1 MKYNKLER
9 MSSLIEW
16 ILLFAL
22 LATPLM
28 TLTDTWSHLLGGNDS
43 LHDELVKAL
52 GHDGDKVF
60 NGVPLK
66 TQEDQALG
74 TLLTPPAPVLSDYPL
89 TFGTRLL
96 ATLIML
102 LPDLVFMLIL
112 WQLHQLF
119 RGYRHAMLFTFG
131 QIRRY
136 RWLGLLLCASFIA
149 EIITMPLVDI
159 ALTMQGPE
167 LHGTISIGSSDFRL
181 LLAGLIVSA
190 LALVM
195 REAKQLADEQQL
207 TV

>member
-22 LATPLM
+22 LATPIM
-28 TLTDTWSHLLGGNDS
+28 TVLGTWSHLLGGSDYLQDQLIN
-43 LHDELVKAL
+43 AL
-52 GHDGDKVF
+52 ALEGDKVL
-60 NGVPLK
+60 NGVPL
-66 TQEDQALG
+66 TMGEATAVQQAAP
-74 TLLTPPAPVLSDYPL
+74 TPSLSDYPL
-89 TFGTRLL
+89 DLGTRLL
-96 ATLIML
+96 ATLVML

-119 RGYRHAMLFTFG
+119 RGYRHAMLFTFS

-136 RWLGLLLCASFIA
+136 RLIGLLLCASFVTK
-149 EIITMPLVDI
+149 IITTPLLDTV
-159 ALTMQGPE
+159 LTLPGPE
-167 LHGTISIGSSDFRL
+167 LHGTINIGSSDFQL

>member
-22 LATPLM
+22 LATPIITVLG
-28 TLTDTWSHLLGGNDS
+28 TWSHLLGGSDY
-43 LHDELVKAL
+43 LQDELISAL
-52 GHDGDKVF
+52 AQEGDKVL
-60 NGVPLK
+60 NGVPL
-66 TQEDQALG
+66 TMGEATSVQQAAP
-74 TLLTPPAPVLSDYPL
+74 TPSLSDYPL
-89 TFGTRLL
+89 DLGTRLL
-96 ATLIML
+96 ATLVML

-119 RGYRHAMLFTFG
+119 RGYRHAMLFTFS

-136 RWLGLLLCASFIA
+136 RLIGLLLCASFVTK
-149 EIITMPLVDI
+149 IITTPLLDTV
-159 ALTMQGPE
+159 LTLPGPE
-167 LHGTISIGSSDFRL
+167 LHGTINIGSSDFQL

>member
-22 LATPLM
+22 LATPIM
-28 TLTDTWSHLLGGNDS
+28 TVLGTWSQLLGGSDY
-43 LHDELVKAL
+43 LQDELISAL
-52 GHDGDKVF
+52 AQEGDKVL
-60 NGVPLK
+60 NGVPL
-66 TQEDQALG
+66 TMGEATAVQQAAP
-74 TLLTPPAPVLSDYPL
+74 TPSLSDYPL
-89 TFGTRLL
+89 DLGTRLL
-96 ATLIML
+96 ATLVML

-119 RGYRHAMLFTFG
+119 RGYRHAMLFTFS

-136 RWLGLLLCASFIA
+136 RLIGLLLCASFVTK
-149 EIITMPLVDI
+149 IITTPLLDTV
-159 ALTMQGPE
+159 LTLPGPE
-167 LHGTISIGSSDFRL
+167 LHGTINIGSSDFQL

>member
-22 LATPLM
+22 LATPIITVLG
-28 TLTDTWSHLLGGNDS
+28 TWSHLLGGSDY
-43 LHDELVKAL
+43 LQDELISAL
-52 GHDGDKVF
+52 AQEGDKVL
-60 NGVPLK
+60 NGVPL
-66 TQEDQALG
+66 TMGEATAVQQAAP
-74 TLLTPPAPVLSDYPL
+74 TPSLSDYPL
-89 TFGTRLL
+89 DLGTRLL
-96 ATLIML
+96 ATLVML

-119 RGYRHAMLFTFG
+119 RGYRHAMLFTFS

-136 RWLGLLLCASFIA
+136 RLIGLLLCASFVTK
-149 EIITMPLVDI
+149 IITTPLLDTV
-159 ALTMQGPE
+159 LTLPGPE
-167 LHGTISIGSSDFRL
+167 LHGTINIGSSDFQL

>member
-22 LATPLM
+22 LATPIM
-28 TLTDTWSHLLGGNDS
+28 TVLGTWSHLLGGSDY
-43 LHDELVKAL
+43 LQDELISAL
-52 GHDGDKVF
+52 AQEGDKVL
-60 NGVPLK
+60 NGVPL
-66 TQEDQALG
+66 TMGEATAVQQAAP
-74 TLLTPPAPVLSDYPL
+74 TPSLSDYPL
-89 TFGTRLL
+89 DLGTRLQ
-96 ATLIML
+96 ATLVML

-119 RGYRHAMLFTFG
+119 RGYRHAMLFTFS

-136 RWLGLLLCASFIA
+136 RLIGLLLCASFVTK
-149 EIITMPLVDI
+149 IITTPLLDTV
-159 ALTMQGPE
+159 LTLPGPE
-167 LHGTISIGSSDFRL
+167 LHGTINIGSSDFQL

>member
-22 LATPLM
+22 LATPIM
-28 TLTDTWSHLLGGNDS
+28 TVLGTWSHLLGGSDY
-43 LHDELVKAL
+43 LQDELISAL
-52 GHDGDKVF
+52 AQEGDKVL
-60 NGVPLK
+60 NGVPL
-66 TQEDQALG
+66 TMGEATAAQQAAP
-74 TLLTPPAPVLSDYPL
+74 TPSLSDYPL
-89 TFGTRLL
+89 DLGTRLL
-96 ATLIML
+96 ATLVML

-119 RGYRHAMLFTFG
+119 RGYRHAMLFTFS

-136 RWLGLLLCASFIA
+136 RLIGLLLCASFVTK
-149 EIITMPLVDI
+149 IITTPLLDTV
-159 ALTMQGPE
+159 LTLPGPE
-167 LHGTISIGSSDFRL
+167 LHGTINIGSSDFQL

>member
-22 LATPLM
+22 LATPVM
-28 TLTDTWSHLLGGNDS
+28 TVLGTWSHLLGGSDY
-43 LHDELVKAL
+43 LQDELISAL
-52 GHDGDKVF
+52 AQEGDKVL
-60 NGVPLK
+60 NGVPL
-66 TQEDQALG
+66 TMGEATAVQQAAP
-74 TLLTPPAPVLSDYPL
+74 TPSLSDYPL
-89 TFGTRLL
+89 DLGTRLL
-96 ATLIML
+96 ATLVML

-119 RGYRHAMLFTFG
+119 RGYRHAMLFTFS

-136 RWLGLLLCASFIA
+136 RLIGLLLCASFVTK
-149 EIITMPLVDI
+149 IITTPLLDTV
-159 ALTMQGPE
+159 LTLPGPE
-167 LHGTISIGSSDFRL
+167 LHGTINIGSSDFQL

>member
-22 LATPLM
+22 LATPIM
-28 TLTDTWSHLLGGNDS
+28 TVLGTWSHLLGGSDY
-43 LHDELVKAL
+43 LQDELINAL
-52 GHDGDKVF
+52 AQEGDKVL
-60 NGVPLK
+60 NGVPL
-66 TQEDQALG
+66 TMGEATAVQQAAP
-74 TLLTPPAPVLSDYPL
+74 TPSLSDYPL
-89 TFGTRLL
+89 DLGTRLL
-96 ATLIML
+96 ATLVML

-119 RGYRHAMLFTFG
+119 RGYRHAMLFTFS

-136 RWLGLLLCASFIA
+136 RLIGLLLCASFVTK
-149 EIITMPLVDI
+149 IITTPLLDTV
-159 ALTMQGPE
+159 LTLPGPE
-167 LHGTISIGSSDFRL
+167 LHGTINIGSSDFQL

>member
-22 LATPLM
+22 LATPVM
-28 TLTDTWSHLLGGNDS
+28 TVLGTWSHLLGGSDY
-43 LHDELVKAL
+43 LQDELISAL
-52 GHDGDKVF
+52 AQEGDKVL
-60 NGVPLK
+60 NGVPLTMGEATA
-66 TQEDQALG
+66 TQQAAP
-74 TLLTPPAPVLSDYPL
+74 TPSLSDYPL
-89 TFGTRLL
+89 DLGTRLL
-96 ATLIML
+96 ATLVML

-119 RGYRHAMLFTFG
+119 RGYRHAMLFTFS

-136 RWLGLLLCASFIA
+136 RLIGLLLCASFVTK
-149 EIITMPLVDI
+149 IITTPLLDTV
-159 ALTMQGPE
+159 LTLPGPE
-167 LHGTISIGSSDFRL
+167 LHGTINIGSSDFQL

>member
-22 LATPLM
+22 LATPIM
-28 TLTDTWSHLLGGNDS
+28 TVLGTWSHLLGGSDY
-43 LHDELVKAL
+43 LQDELISAL
-52 GHDGDKVF
+52 TQEGDKVLH
-60 NGVPLK
+60 GVPL
-66 TQEDQALG
+66 TMGEATAAQQAAP
-74 TLLTPPAPVLSDYPL
+74 TTPVSDYPL
-89 TFGTRLL
+89 GLGTRLL
-96 ATLIML
+96 ATLVML

-119 RGYRHAMLFTFG
+119 RGYRHAMLFTFS

-136 RWLGLLLCASFIA
+136 RLIGLLLCASFVTK
-149 EIITMPLVDI
+149 IITTPLLDTV
-159 ALTMQGPE
+159 LTLPGPE
-167 LHGTISIGSSDFRL
+167 LHGTINISSSDFQL

>member
-22 LATPLM
+22 LATPIITVLG
-28 TLTDTWSHLLGGNDS
+28 TWSHLLGGSDY
-43 LHDELVKAL
+43 LQDELISAL
-52 GHDGDKVF
+52 AQEGDKVL
-60 NGVPLK
+60 NGVPL
-66 TQEDQALG
+66 TMGEATAVQQAAP
-74 TLLTPPAPVLSDYPL
+74 TPSLSDYPL
-89 TFGTRLL
+89 DLGTRLL
-96 ATLIML
+96 ATLVML

-119 RGYRHAMLFTFG
+119 RGYRHAMLFTFS

-136 RWLGLLLCASFIA
+136 RLIGLLLCASFVTK
-149 EIITMPLVDI
+149 IITTPLLDI
-159 ALTMQGPE
+159 VLTLPGPE
-167 LHGTISIGSSDFRL
+167 LHGTINIGSSDFQL

>member
-22 LATPLM
+22 LATPIM
-28 TLTDTWSHLLGGNDS
+28 TVLGTWSHLLGGSDY
-43 LHDELVKAL
+43 LQDELINAL
-52 GHDGDKVF
+52 AQEGDKVL
-60 NGVPLK
+60 NGVPL
-66 TQEDQALG
+66 TMGEATAVQQAAP
-74 TLLTPPAPVLSDYPL
+74 TPSLSDYPL
-89 TFGTRLL
+89 DLGTRLL
-96 ATLIML
+96 ATLVML

-119 RGYRHAMLFTFG
+119 RGYRHAMLFTFS

-136 RWLGLLLCASFIA
+136 RLIGLLLCASFVTK
-149 EIITMPLVDI
+149 IITTPLLDTV
-159 ALTMQGPE
+159 LTLPGPE
-167 LHGTISIGSSDFRL
+167 LHGTINISSSDFQL

>member
-1 MKYNKLER
+1 MEYNKLER

-22 LATPLM
+22 LATPIM
-28 TLTDTWSHLLGGNDS
+28 TVLGTWSHLLGGSDYLQDQLIN
-43 LHDELVKAL
+43 AL
-52 GHDGDKVF
+52 TLEGDKVL
-60 NGVPLK
+60 NGVPL
-66 TQEDQALG
+66 TMGEATAAQQAAP
-74 TLLTPPAPVLSDYPL
+74 TPSVSDYPL
-89 TFGTRLL
+89 GLGTRLL
-96 ATLIML
+96 ATLVML

-119 RGYRHAMLFTFG
+119 RGYRHAMLFTFS

-136 RWLGLLLCASFIA
+136 RLIGLLLCASFVTK
-149 EIITMPLVDI
+149 IITTPLLDTV
-159 ALTMQGPE
+159 LTLPGPE
-167 LHGTISIGSSDFRL
+167 LHGTINISSSDFQL

-195 REAKQLADEQQL
+195 REAKKLADEQQL

>member
-22 LATPLM
+22 LATPIM
-28 TLTDTWSHLLGGNDS
+28 TVLGTWSHLLGGSDY
-43 LHDELVKAL
+43 LQDELISAL
-52 GHDGDKVF
+52 AQEGDKVL
-60 NGVPLK
+60 NGVPL
-66 TQEDQALG
+66 TMGEATAVQQAAP
-74 TLLTPPAPVLSDYPL
+74 TPSLSDYPL
-89 TFGTRLL
+89 DLGTRLL
-96 ATLIML
+96 ATLVML

-119 RGYRHAMLFTFG
+119 RGYRHAMLFTFS

-136 RWLGLLLCASFIA
+136 RLIGLLLCASFVTK
-149 EIITMPLVDI
+149 IITTPLLDTV
-159 ALTMQGPE
+159 LTLPGPE
-167 LHGTISIGSSDFRL
+167 LHGTINIGSSDFQL

>member
-22 LATPLM
+22 LATPIM
-28 TLTDTWSHLLGGNDS
+28 TVLGTWSHLLGGSDYLQDQLIN
-43 LHDELVKAL
+43 AL
-52 GHDGDKVF
+52 ALEGDKVL
-60 NGVPLK
+60 NGVPL
-66 TQEDQALG
+66 TMGEASAAQQAVP
-74 TLLTPPAPVLSDYPL
+74 TTSVNDYPL
-89 TFGTRLL
+89 GLGTRLL
-96 ATLIML
+96 ATLVML

-136 RWLGLLLCASFIA
+136 RWLGLLLCASFVA